1 MHLEVPHMHFFF
13 EGGLRSLVA
22 FNNQYQKPVHE
33 NIFYIE
39 KGGFDTPLDDRVQ
52 SVEVALQYVD
62 DISPRISAFA
72 NNIFN
77 PEHGT
82 HITGFKTALTRTL
95 NNYAKKNNFLKVKDK
110 DAFTGDDVL
119 EGITAVVSVKMP
131 DIQFEGQTKAKL
143 GSVEARSAVESVFSD
158 AFNEYP

>member
-1 MHLEVPHMHFFF
+1 MLGIQYLSDIHLEVPHQHFYY

-22 FNNQYQKPVHE
+22 FNNHYQKPVHK

-39 KGGFDTPLDDRVQ
+39 KDNVDPAVL

-72 NNIFN
+72 NNIYN

-82 HITGFKTALTRTL
+82 HVTGFKTALTRTL
-95 NNYAKKNNFLKVKDK
+95 NNYAKKNNLKVNFIEAED
-110 DAFTGDDVL
+110 GL
-119 EGITAVVSVKMP
+119 ECLYMVYVCIKRGIKISCIM
-131 DIQFEGQTKAKL
+131 
-143 GSVEARSAVESVFSD
+143 
-158 AFNEYP
+158 